1 MKTLYIVRH
10 AKSSW
15 EEDVEDHQRPL
26 NERGKLD
33 CILMSNYIASG
44 FKAPDLILTSSAIRA
59 LTTAQQFKKAFNLPD
74 AHFKADDFLYDFSG
88 DHFLKTIEK
97 IPNHIDILMIFGHN
111 YGFTHLVNK
120 MGNKFIDNLPT
131 CGFVQITFET
141 KTWSNLSKGKTIATL
156 FPKDLR

>member
-15 EEDVEDHQRPL
+15 EEDVEDHQRAL
-26 NERGKLD
+26 TERGRLD
-33 CILMSNYIASG
+33 SILMSNYIASG
-44 FKAPDLILTSSAIRA
+44 FKVPDLILSSTAVRA

-74 AHFKADDFLYDFSG
+74 ANFKADDYLYDFSG

-97 IPNHIDILMIFGHN
+97 TPDYINILMVFGHN

-120 MGNKFIDNLPT
+120 LGNKFINNLPT

-141 KTWSNLSKGKTIATL
+141 NTWENLSGGKTITTL
-156 FPKDLR
+156 FPKDLK